1 MPLVRIDVNQGRS
14 PEQLTTLSRAI
25 HDAILA
31 EYGIPERDY
40 FHILTEH
47 AQGQIVAQDAGLG
60 FERSSGVV
68 MIQIFT
74 QGGRSQEA
82 KSSLFEAIADRP
94 VRSSGYPARTS
105 LSATWRTRQ
114 ATGRSAL
121 GAASTSRENWPF
133 RASRSTR
140 CHVVNMSVQTFDRT
154 LNLVQSSH
162 VAPLTEGWQGI
173 GAQRSKVQSSQ
184 EKGQRSS

>member
-14 PEQLTTLSRAI
+14 PAELAALSRAI

-60 FERSSGVV
+60 FERTDSVV

-82 KSSLFEAIADRP
+82 KSSLFEAIA
-94 VRSSGYPARTS
+94 SSLAELGITGEDVFVGYVENSPGDWS
-105 LSATWRTRQ
+105 FGF
-114 ATGRSAL
+114 GRSQYVSGELAV
-121 GAASTSRENWPF
+121 P
-133 RASRSTR
+133 
-140 CHVVNMSVQTFDRT
+140 
-154 LNLVQSSH
+154 
-162 VAPLTEGWQGI
+162 
-173 GAQRSKVQSSQ
+173 SK
-184 EKGQRSS
+184 